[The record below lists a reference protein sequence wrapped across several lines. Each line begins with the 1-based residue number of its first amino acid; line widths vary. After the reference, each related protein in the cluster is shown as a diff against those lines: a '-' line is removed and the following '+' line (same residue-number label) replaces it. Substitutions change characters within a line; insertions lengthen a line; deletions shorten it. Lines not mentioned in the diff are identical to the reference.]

1 MWCPSF
7 NSIVCFHKPVH
18 MWFLSII
25 WLYSTLLPGVKVIPS
40 SDVIS
45 LNNARSWYSP
55 RLNETYVWNSEML
68 FVFEKCN
75 WQEHSLLRPL
85 LVVHPALVCS
95 TGYSHSTMQRG
106 KPIARKLFEM
116 VMLQEN
122 LYTPIVTWK
131 SRRRK
136 STNVEKTFLIFCCC
150 KSPSVLWKQN
160 FSHPQIL
167 RNSKHLTLP
176 DKSPMFIL

>member
-75 WQEHSLLRPL
+75 WQEHSFVTTLGSSS
-85 LVVHPALVCS
+85 S
-95 TGYSHSTMQRG
+95 TGLFNRVLTQHNAEG
-106 KPIARKLFEM
+106 KTDC
-116 VMLQEN
+116 Q
-122 LYTPIVTWK
+122 
-131 SRRRK
+131 
-136 STNVEKTFLIFCCC
+136 KTFWNGHAPGESLHTHRDLKEQEKKINKCWKNISDILLLQVTISFVET
-150 KSPSVLWKQN
+150 KLQSSPNSEKQQT
-160 FSHPQIL
+160 S
-167 RNSKHLTLP
+167 
-176 DKSPMFIL
+176 DSPW